1 MTHAPS
7 GKADDEQA
15 AIAAAELAKEAN
27 APANWAL
34 AVVATLALTVSYV
47 DRQAL
52 AAIAPTVK
60 VALHMNHTQF
70 GWLTSAFSMAYLVG
84 APLSGILLD
93 KYGARKG
100 LTTAVLVWSAVA
112 AMQAFAPSFAVLFA
126 LRIGLGLAES
136 PTFPAAAQTV
146 RRAMPTGAR
155 SFAFGMLFTGSS
167 IGAMIAAPLAVT
179 FNRLY
184 GWRTAFVLTS
194 VVGLLW
200 VPLWLVVS
208 RTLKS
213 PKDEAPPP
221 DSLQPKPTPASFASL
236 FRESAVIR
244 ALFGIL
250 ASAPVMLFAINW
262 APQYLNEARHV
273 PQNDVSRYV
282 WMVPLLFDLGSLGF
296 AYAGSRRDRRAP
308 TEARRTHWDL
318 FLAAAVLT
326 TVMAFVARAPG
337 PRSSMI
343 VLGLGTAGCGG
354 FYALLT
360 ADMMG
365 RVPKERASTAGGLS
379 AAAQS
384 ITHII
389 LAPLIGKYIDRTK
402 DFGGMMTVLG
412 ILTLPA
418 VVPYLFAARRE
429 RRLAPRNA

>member
-1 MTHAPS
+1 MKLSHS
-7 GKADDEQA
+7 GHDARAES
-15 AIAAAELAKEAN
+15 IAAATFARGTAESS
-27 APANWAL
+27 NWAL

-60 VALHMNHTQF
+60 VALNMNHTHF

-100 LTTAVLVWSAVA
+100 LTTAVLVWSVVA
-112 AMQAFAPSFAVLFA
+112 AMQALAPSFAILFA

-146 RRAMPTGAR
+146 RRSMPVRAR

-179 FNRLY
+179 FNRHF
-184 GWRTAFVLTS
+184 GWRAAFVLTS
-194 VVGLLW
+194 VVGLVW
-200 VPLWLVVS
+200 VPLWLFVS
-208 RTLKS
+208 RGAKGPEEEKVL
-213 PKDEAPPP
+213 PP
-221 DSLQPKPTPASFASL
+221 DSLFHPQPTPTSIRSL
-236 FRESAVIR
+236 FRLSVVFR

-250 ASAPVMLFAINW
+250 CSAPVMLFAINW

-273 PQNDVSRYV
+273 PQNDVSHYV
-282 WMVPLLFDLGSLGF
+282 WMVPLLFDIGSLGF
-296 AYAGSRRDRRAP
+296 AFAGSRRDH
-308 TEARRTHWDL
+308 EAEGSPRKTHWDL
-318 FLAAAVLT
+318 LLGAAVLT
-326 TVMAFVARAPG
+326 MAMAFVDRAPG
-337 PRSSMI
+337 PKSSMF

-360 ADMMG
+360 ADLMS

-384 ITHII
+384 VTHIV

-402 DFGGMMTVLG
+402 DFGGMMTMLG
-412 ILTLPA
+412 MLTLPA
-418 VVPYLFAARRE
+418 VVPYLLAARKE
-429 RRLAPRNA
+429 RRENLP

>member
-1 MTHAPS
+1 MTPNTSADEHA
-7 GKADDEQA
+7 AF
-15 AIAAAELAKEAN
+15 AAAELAKEAN
-27 APANWAL
+27 APANWTL

-70 GWLTSAFSMAYLVG
+70 GWLTSAFSMAYLIG

-100 LTTAVLVWSAVA
+100 LTAAVLVWSAVA

-126 LRIGLGLAES
+126 LRIGLGFAES

-208 RTLKS
+208 RKLKS
-213 PKDEAPPP
+213 PKDEELPP
-221 DSLQPKPTPASFASL
+221 DSLFHPKPTPASFASL

-262 APQYLNEARHV
+262 APQYLNEARLIR
-273 PQNDVSRYV
+273 QDDVSHYV
-282 WMVPLLFDLGSLGF
+282 WLVPLLFDLGSLGF
-296 AYAGSRRDRRAP
+296 AYAGSRRDRRSALG
-308 TEARRTHWDL
+308 ARQTHWDL
-318 FLAAAVLT
+318 FLAAALLT

-337 PRSSMI
+337 PRSSMLI
-343 VLGLGTAGCGG
+343 LGLGTAGCGG

-365 RVPKERASTAGGLS
+365 RVPKERASTAAGLS

-384 ITHII
+384 ITHI
-389 LAPLIGKYIDRTK
+389 
-402 DFGGMMTVLG
+402 VL
-412 ILTLPA
+412 
-418 VVPYLFAARRE
+418 
-429 RRLAPRNA
+429 PR